1 MKIVK
6 PNEAAR
12 YLYDRRFNKTNNL
25 TFPLEYQLY
34 PLGRLFDKLNITWT
48 NKDKFNFDV
57 NHGWPRFYDKM
68 LDLMENY
75 NEMRQ
80 YVNGMTEF
88 YLKFKQFLPH
98 NTTIFI
104 HDVRNRFNKV
114 RSQLISI
121 FIFRIKISS
130 LSPYKAP

>member
-34 PLGRLFDKLNITWT
+34 PLGRLFDKLNIIWI

-57 NHGWPRFYDKM
+57 NHVWPRFYDKM

-75 NEMRQ
+75 NEM
-80 YVNGMTEF
+80 
-88 YLKFKQFLPH
+88 
-98 NTTIFI
+98 
-104 HDVRNRFNKV
+104 
-114 RSQLISI
+114 
-121 FIFRIKISS
+121 
-130 LSPYKAP
+130 